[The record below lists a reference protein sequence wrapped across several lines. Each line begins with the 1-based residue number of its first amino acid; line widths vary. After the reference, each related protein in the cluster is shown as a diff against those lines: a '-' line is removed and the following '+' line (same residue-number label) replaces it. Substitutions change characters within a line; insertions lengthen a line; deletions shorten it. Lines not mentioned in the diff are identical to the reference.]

1 MAPGFRG
8 RYPLPPLTPGGRGGN
23 GNRFPVDPEPEGILT
38 RHHAGKGDAIEEI
51 LAPVPGHVAPGILS
65 LGQIDRGQQAD
76 RLAGGLKPGIVGKA
90 GPTGEGDHAGD
101 GKIRLF
107 LEEIVLRYPGLASE
121 GECILD
127 GDPLPIKAKGT
138 AEGLSLIHIC
148 S

>member
-1 MAPGFRG
+1 MPQ
-8 RYPLPPLTPGGRGGN
+8 L
-23 GNRFPVDPEPEGILT
+23 
-38 RHHAGKGDAIEEI
+38 
-51 LAPVPGHVAPGILS
+51 PGHVAPGILS

-76 RLAGGLKPGIVGKA
+76 RLAGGLKPGIVDNA

-127 GDPLPIKAKGT
+127 GDPIPIKAKGT
-138 AEGLSLIHIC
+138 AEGTATRLLRIGGAQLQAQLPLLWIKPHLSGAILGAGRWAMPLR
-148 S
+148 SGRLW